1 MKIWI
6 VTIGEPTLL
15 DSKNPRLLRSAILA
29 NKLTEKEIDVT
40 FFNSTFDHTQKK
52 HRFSKNTEI
61 KHKEFLKYFF
71 LKSTGYKKNISLLR
85 LIDHFFIARN
95 FKKVINKLALPDL
108 IFCSMPTIELIT

>member
-29 NKLTEKEIDVT
+29 NKLTEKEVDVT

-52 HRFSKNTEI
+52 HRFYNGFCS
-61 KHKEFLKYFF
+61 FLKFF
-71 LKSTGYKKNISLLR
+71 TVKSLVFSL
-85 LIDHFFIARN
+85 FC
-95 FKKVINKLALPDL
+95 
-108 IFCSMPTIELIT
+108 IFTIKPMVFQSV